1 MLFEKV
7 KEIVDRLYNDPADRK
22 IHRKL
27 ITNLKEVAMQMI
39 KYQNEP
45 LKKGLS
51 FKLDESVDNLL
62 KCISNTEKEMI
73 ERRVDKEIKNNII
86 YVNTLEVK
94 PEKELKVL
102 FQLAPFVTFKPKIC
116 DLSNGWDMPLQE
128 EVSLE
133 KMEYKKVDLGI
144 KIILPKGYCALLMNK
159 SSAREKYGV
168 HVFLGLIDI
177 GFHNYMQV
185 VIQNVSDKK

>member
-1 MLFEKV
+1 
-7 KEIVDRLYNDPADRK
+7 
-22 IHRKL
+22 
-27 ITNLKEVAMQMI
+27 MQMI

-144 KIILPKGYCALLMNK
+144 KIILP
-159 SSAREKYGV
+159 
-168 HVFLGLIDI
+168 
-177 GFHNYMQV
+177 
-185 VIQNVSDKK
+185 

>member
-1 MLFEKV
+1 MNEAKTIFDGRRKEMLFEKV
-7 KEIVDRLYNDPADRK
+7 KEIVDRLYNDPTDRK

-62 KCISNTEKEMI
+62 NCISNTEKEMI

-94 PEKELKVL
+94 QEKELKVL
-102 FQLAPFVTFKPKIC
+102 FQ
-116 DLSNGWDMPLQE
+116 
-128 EVSLE
+128 
-133 KMEYKKVDLGI
+133 
-144 KIILPKGYCALLMNK
+144 
-159 SSAREKYGV
+159 
-168 HVFLGLIDI
+168 
-177 GFHNYMQV
+177 
-185 VIQNVSDKK
+185 